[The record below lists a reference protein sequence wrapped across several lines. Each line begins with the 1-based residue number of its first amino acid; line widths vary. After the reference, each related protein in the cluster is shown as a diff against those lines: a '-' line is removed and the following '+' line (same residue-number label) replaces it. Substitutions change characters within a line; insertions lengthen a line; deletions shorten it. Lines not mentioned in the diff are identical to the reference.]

1 MTSKVSILRPCV
13 LIQTWVKKRYAI
25 VSSHDNFAPE
35 FSRQESKDIQPR
47 ACTPDNNLA
56 LNKVK
61 QT

>member
-1 MTSKVSILRPCV
+1 VALCAYSNLG
-13 LIQTWVKKRYAI
+13 KKRYAI

-35 FSRQESKDIQPR
+35 FSGQESKDIQPGV
-47 ACTPDNNLA
+47 CTPDNNLA

>member
-1 MTSKVSILRPCV
+1 LTSNDSILRPLA

-35 FSRQESKDIQPR
+35 FSRQESKDIQPV
-47 ACTPDNNLA
+47 ACTPDNTLA